1 MYLCVCVCVCVCVC
15 LCGVCAIC
23 VCVEVIVSEY
33 EVEGAR
39 KMGFQ
44 EITWR
49 TLYVSH

>member
-1 MYLCVCVCVCVCVC
+1 MYQCVC
-15 LCGVCAIC
+15 LCLCGGYALC
-23 VCVEVIVSEY
+23 VRVEVIASEY